1 MTTLLNPPLSTL
13 LKGLFA
19 DADATDRALERQ
31 RAGLSDGDRAKPDD
45 YRALY
50 YSLKDFHLAVS
61 RETGSM
67 LYVLARA
74 IRARSIVEYGTSFG
88 ISTLHLAAALKD
100 NGGGRLIGTEF
111 EPSKDNRAREN
122 LTAAGL
128 SDLVEI
134 REGDAIQTL
143 AHDLPD
149 RIDFL
154 LLDGAK
160 TLYLKVLALL
170 EPRLREG
177 ALIVADNAN
186 WCSDYLA
193 RVRTPAVDTC
203 RCPLRAMSSCR

>member
-13 LKGLFA
+13 FKGLFA
-19 DADATDRALERQ
+19 DADATDAALQRQ
-31 RAGLSDGDRAKPDD
+31 RAGLSDEGRANPDD

-50 YSLKDFHLAVS
+50 SSMKDFHLAVS

-111 EPSKDNRAREN
+111 EPSKVKRAREN

-128 SDLVEI
+128 SDWSRFGKVMQSRPSRTICRI
-134 REGDAIQTL
+134 RSIS
-143 AHDLPD
+143 
-149 RIDFL
+149 FFSM
-154 LLDGAK
+154 
-160 TLYLKVLALL
+160 
-170 EPRLREG
+170 EPRRF
-177 ALIVADNAN
+177 
-186 WCSDYLA
+186 
-193 RVRTPAVDTC
+193 T
-203 RCPLRAMSSCR
+203 

>member
-31 RAGLSDGDRAKPDD
+31 RAGLSDEDRADPDD
-45 YRALY
+45 YRTLY
-50 YSLKDFHLAVS
+50 SSLKDFHLAVS

-111 EPSKDNRAREN
+111 EPSKVKRAREN

-134 REGDAIQTL
+134 REGDAIRPSRTIC
-143 AHDLPD
+143 
-149 RIDFL
+149 RIGSICFFSM
-154 LLDGAK
+154 
-160 TLYLKVLALL
+160 
-170 EPRLREG
+170 EPRRF
-177 ALIVADNAN
+177 
-186 WCSDYLA
+186 
-193 RVRTPAVDTC
+193 T
-203 RCPLRAMSSCR
+203 